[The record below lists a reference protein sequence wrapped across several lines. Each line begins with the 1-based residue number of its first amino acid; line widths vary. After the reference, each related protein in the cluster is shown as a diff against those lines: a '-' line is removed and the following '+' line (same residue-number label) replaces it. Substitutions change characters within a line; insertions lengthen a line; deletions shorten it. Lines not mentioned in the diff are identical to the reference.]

1 VQEKTKPVRIGIF
14 GHVGNQNLGDEATF
28 SAVISNIRARIPTAE
43 LCAFTLWPG
52 DTQRRHG
59 IPAYAIRRLPPD
71 PRQGPH
77 LVSSGTSAERHTGA
91 RDRIKNWLQKLPV
104 FFNVLRG
111 CVHGLRDFGQ
121 SLGEPKFLWES
132 RKHLK
137 GVGQLIIA
145 GSQQL
150 SDYHGGP
157 WGFPF
162 TMFKWTLLAQTTGSK
177 VLIVSVGAGP
187 VDTWLGRQFLRYVVN
202 RSIYCS
208 YRDAHSL
215 EVLAALR
222 IKAKGTIVPDLVY
235 SLVAPATESQATA
248 TKIVVGINAL
258 PYFDDNYWPE
268 HDPEIYH
275 AYLKKVATFARWLVR
290 RGYLVVLFPT
300 QLRADPPV
308 IARLKSL
315 MASNGIETGL
325 QGILDPPV
333 SSFNDLLTQI
343 AEADYVVTTR
353 FHALILSYVMGKPV
367 LGIAYHKKTQDIM
380 RQMGQQEFA
389 LDIRSFTVEQLC
401 ERFESLENAR
411 EASIGGIRERLTAN
425 RHALDRQYDLICQL
439 ANSSH
444 AGQS

>member
-1 VQEKTKPVRIGIF
+1 MQEKTKPVRIGIF
-14 GHVGNQNLGDEATF
+14 GHVGNQNLGDEATL
-28 SAVISNIRARIPTAE
+28 SAVISNIHARIPTAE
-43 LCAFTLWPG
+43 LCAFTLRPE

-59 IPAYAIRRLPPD
+59 IPAYAIRRLRQE

-77 LVSSGTSAERHTGA
+77 LISKGTRAERRTGA
-91 RDRIKNWLQKLPV
+91 QERVKNWLQKLPL
-104 FFNVLRG
+104 FFNVLRS

-137 GVGQLIIA
+137 GVDQLIIA

-150 SDYHGGP
+150 SDYAGGP

-162 TMFKWTLLAQTTGSK
+162 TLFKWTLLAQTTGTK
-177 VLIVSVGAGP
+177 VLIASVGAGP
-187 VDTWLGRQFLRYVVN
+187 VDSWPGRQFLRYVIS

-215 EVLAALR
+215 EVLAALG

-235 SLVAPATESQATA
+235 SSVVPAMDSRAMA

-275 AYLKKVATFARWLVR
+275 AYLKKLVTFASWLVR
-290 RGYLVVLFPT
+290 RGYLVHLFPT

-315 MASNGIETGL
+315 LASNGVGTGL

-333 SSFNDLLTQI
+333 SSFNDLLAQI
-343 AEADYVVTTR
+343 AEADYVVATR
-353 FHALILSYVMGKPV
+353 FHGVILSYVMSKPV

-389 LDIRSFTVEQLC
+389 LDIRTFTVEELC
-401 ERFESLENAR
+401 ERFEKLENMR
-411 EASIGGIRERLTAN
+411 EASVGRICERLTAS
-425 RHALDRQYDLICQL
+425 RHALDRQYDLICRL
-439 ANSSH
+439 ATRESLE
-444 AGQS
+444 